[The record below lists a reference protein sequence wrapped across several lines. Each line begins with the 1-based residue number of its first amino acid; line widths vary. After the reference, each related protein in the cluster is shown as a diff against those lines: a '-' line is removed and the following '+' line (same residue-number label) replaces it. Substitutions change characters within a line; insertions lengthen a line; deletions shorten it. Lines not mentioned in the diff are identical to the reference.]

1 MTNELM
7 QACTARIAQASKTE
21 LVVIVYEIIL
31 SDIEAAQ
38 TAYQNGDIDV
48 FIKDLKHAQRF
59 LSELM
64 GALDYKYKIS
74 FDLMSLYIYVNKAL
88 ITAIFHKDPETL
100 TTADSVL
107 RKLMVGFQGICKEDL
122 SGPVMQN
129 TQQLYVGLTYGKGVL
144 NEVYLDPKGQNR
156 GFKA

>member
-21 LVVIVYEIIL
+21 MVVIVYEIIL

-38 TAYQNGDIDV
+38 TCYQNGNTAA
-48 FIKDLKHAQRF
+48 FIKELKHAQRF

-64 GALDYKYKIS
+64 GTLDYKYKIS

-88 ITAIFHKDPETL
+88 ITAVFQKNPKTL

-107 RKLMVGFQGICKEDL
+107 RKLMIGFEGICKEDL

-129 TQQLYVGLTYGKGVL
+129 TQQLYAGLTYGKGVL
-144 NEVYLDPKGQNR
+144 NEVYLDPREQNR
-156 GFKA
+156 GYKA

>member
-7 QACTARIAQASKTE
+7 QACTARITQASKTE
-21 LVVIVYEIIL
+21 MVVIVYEIIL

-38 TAYQNGDIDV
+38 TAYQNGDTMV
-48 FIKDLKHAQRF
+48 FIKELKHAQRF

-64 GALDYKYKIS
+64 GTLDYKYKIS

-88 ITAIFHKDPETL
+88 ITAVLQKDPETL

-107 RKLMVGFQGICKEDL
+107 RKLMVGFRGICKEDL

-129 TQQLYVGLTYGKGVL
+129 TQQLYAGLTYGKGIL
-144 NEVYLDPKGQNR
+144 NEVSLDPREQNR
-156 GFKA
+156 GYKA

>member
-1 MTNELM
+1 MTKESI
-7 QACTARIAQASKTE
+7 QTCTVRITQASKTE

-38 TAYQNGDIDV
+38 AAYQKGDTTV
-48 FIKDLKHAQRF
+48 FIKELKHAGLF
-59 LSELM
+59 LNELM
-64 GALDYKYKIS
+64 GTLDYKYRVS

-88 ITAIFHKDPETL
+88 TTAIFQKKVDTL
-100 TTADSVL
+100 TTADSIL
-107 RKLMVGFQGICKEDL
+107 RKLIVGFQGICKEDV

-129 TQQLYVGLTYGKGVL
+129 TQQLYAGFTYGKGVL
-144 NEVYLDPKGQNR
+144 NEVFLDPNEQNR

>member
-7 QACTARIAQASKTE
+7 HACTARISQASRTE
-21 LVVIVYEIIL
+21 MVVIVYEIIL

-38 TAYQNGDIDV
+38 IAHQNGDMVTYNKEI
-48 FIKDLKHAQRF
+48 KHAQRF

-64 GALDYKYKIS
+64 GTLDYKYKIS
-74 FDLMSLYIYVNKAL
+74 FDLMSLYIYVNKSL
-88 ITAIFHKDPETL
+88 ITAVFQKDPEAL
-100 TTADSVL
+100 KAADSVL

-129 TQQLYVGLTYGKGVL
+129 TQQLYAGLTYGKGVL
-144 NEVYLDPKGQNR
+144 NEVYLDPADQNR
-156 GFKA
+156 GYKV